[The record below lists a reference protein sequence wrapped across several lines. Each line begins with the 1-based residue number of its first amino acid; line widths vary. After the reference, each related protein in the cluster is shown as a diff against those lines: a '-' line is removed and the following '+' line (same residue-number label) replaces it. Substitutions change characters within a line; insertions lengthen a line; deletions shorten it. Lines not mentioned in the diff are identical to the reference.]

1 MKVLIKDFLEVVKFI
16 VGGYMNISEIRK
28 ENEII
33 DIFCN
38 LKFIKMLTVLTFPF
52 FIWQPVGQKI
62 TKDLIKAFSLNDYSF
77 LLLFIITLA
86 LSVFAY
92 IIIDIIPKCIKNVLR
107 GEKND

>member
-1 MKVLIKDFLEVVKFI
+1 MHTYCAKALFCEFKH
-16 VGGYMNISEIRK
+16 YMLNYHT
-28 ENEII
+28 ENELYRVRCKVIEEV
-33 DIFCN
+33 DQMDGRF
-38 LKFIKMLTVLTFPF
+38 KGRK
-52 FIWQPVGQKI
+52 
-62 TKDLIKAFSLNDYSF
+62 KDLIKAFSLNDYSF